1 MTAMDGDLTAR
12 SLVDAAPEELGAL
25 PDPHQEFL
33 GKILTDLIDL
43 SSKFNGATRY
53 LKVNLATVAAKA
65 EFGQYLWEAFPEAS
79 DTFYHIESALPVV
92 AESDMASTQPLT
104 VHVACLGFLAQQSP
118 KPACGHEGT
127 KVMLEMILKNGFQ
140 TGSEPLMVLRTH
152 EPSECKEL
160 PTPWGDGGSGH
171 ISPLPMFSLSF
182 LKGLRRTSSLMMIL
196 HYCMVN
202 KISVAANLTE
212 LFETTTRI
220 KVHHVAQACLA
231 EETFQCMRISA
242 KGSMRKACNVLDM
255 VVMIKKMDMDVN
267 AFARKW
273 NSGMAATFH
282 VQGKRLMSLRLLLEK
297 APQDFGD
304 MVFSLFSVMF
314 FNFIFPQ
321 FIQSSC
327 LALFSLFVQDCLT
340 LLLDYVAAT
349 GWQESC
355 WTDDCLASKK
365 LYPGYTFPSKS
376 QAWRDRLQV
385 TGETMTLMVRRVQA
399 VHSISTIKK
408 KITAA
413 ELEAT
418 AERAAVVYHLGME
431 FKNSTPVGD
440 EIMKEKWFDAWADGS
455 AHVDSEV
462 QALIL
467 EKSESLK
474 LASVPTLKR
483 IMDSQ
488 MTSMPIQPSDAQ
500 TARIAKD
507 EFDLVMK
514 QLDYDLQVINV
525 WKQKMSSSDVAREHA
540 ARDHQLQ
547 NHRKCEEGVAAFLD
561 GMSAVTSWDI
571 GPVESVISELLTF
584 KRTLAS
590 KAGVEAPSI
599 PMVCLLNWTAPSLIK
614 TDIQDSQVN
623 VMQWALNE
631 NLQSCGLVLY
641 PVFAYRRGTL
651 HMEES
656 RTSKLLTCGNHNID
670 VQFSLLFAEASDS
683 RDLRPLNYP
692 GRFVLPSVL
701 TDLNK
706 TPWWSCSLRKSRRT
720 DPVRQVPAKEL
731 KEIEDLGRDALP
743 ASTWTRD
750 SNVHGAPKYC
760 QIGSAAFEALLD
772 GLLTGP
778 DLSSTPAVIFVD
790 LYSRVGDG
798 FEAVVK
804 KRNNFN
810 VPLFYFG
817 VAEDGKEK
825 EWLEKSQQDALIE
838 KVMDGSFKINGLQLS
853 AEVSQDLLPAV
864 PPKPKLNLL
873 VIGKHDKAEL
883 PVQVAK
889 TWQFHPTFGKDFTSW
904 IDFFV
909 EKGGSVQAEQAPDPQ
924 KNDEDKEKID
934 PKKRVAEGGPEVPA
948 PKKAKKVVDATFII
962 DGDKITTPLLHE
974 AKSGK
979 GGLFIQI
986 RAQHQVFLFNKS
998 QQVVVLSDEQYIGS
1012 FGKGSFK
1019 LLKPEEK
1026 LKDNMVEFKLGSSG
1040 DTLVFNNKVA
1050 TIGATISEA
1059 AKKKPDVAICYHQKT
1074 DDVQAPGRFKLAL
1087 THRVAFCAKAG
1098 SQSEAGSESQ
1108 EKLSDG
1114 NICAFEK
1121 ISTWTKSPVV
1131 KVLWQ
1136 TRFCAKGLSPVK
1148 PGVYLNGG
1156 VSLSPNQGVLLTPSV

>member
-1 MTAMDGDLTAR
+1 
-12 SLVDAAPEELGAL
+12 
-25 PDPHQEFL
+25 
-33 GKILTDLIDL
+33 
-43 SSKFNGATRY
+43 
-53 LKVNLATVAAKA
+53 
-65 EFGQYLWEAFPEAS
+65 
-79 DTFYHIESALPVV
+79 
-92 AESDMASTQPLT
+92 
-104 VHVACLGFLAQQSP
+104 
-118 KPACGHEGT
+118 
-127 KVMLEMILKNGFQ
+127 
-140 TGSEPLMVLRTH
+140 
-152 EPSECKEL
+152 
-160 PTPWGDGGSGH
+160 
-171 ISPLPMFSLSF
+171 
-182 LKGLRRTSSLMMIL
+182 
-196 HYCMVN
+196 
-202 KISVAANLTE
+202 
-212 LFETTTRI
+212 
-220 KVHHVAQACLA
+220 
-231 EETFQCMRISA
+231 
-242 KGSMRKACNVLDM
+242 
-255 VVMIKKMDMDVN
+255 
-267 AFARKW
+267 
-273 NSGMAATFH
+273 
-282 VQGKRLMSLRLLLEK
+282 
-297 APQDFGD
+297 
-304 MVFSLFSVMF
+304 
-314 FNFIFPQ
+314 
-321 FIQSSC
+321 
-327 LALFSLFVQDCLT
+327 
-340 LLLDYVAAT
+340 
-349 GWQESC
+349 
-355 WTDDCLASKK
+355 
-365 LYPGYTFPSKS
+365 
-376 QAWRDRLQV
+376 
-385 TGETMTLMVRRVQA
+385 MTLMVRRVQA
-399 VHSISTIKK
+399 VHSLSTIKK

-431 FKNSTPVGD
+431 FKNSTPVGE
-440 EIMKEKWFDAWADGS
+440 EIMKEKWFEAWADGS

-500 TARIAKD
+500 TARIAN

-514 QLDYDLQVINV
+514 QLDYDLQVIGV
-525 WKQKMSSSDVAREHA
+525 WEQKMSSSDVAREHA

-547 NHRKCEEGVAAFLD
+547 NHRKCEEGVTTFLE

-584 KRTLAS
+584 KRTLGS
-590 KAGVEAPSI
+590 KAGVDASSI
-599 PMVCLLNWTAPSLIK
+599 PVVCLLNWTAPSLIK

-623 VMQWALNE
+623 VLQWALNK

-692 GRFVLPSVL
+692 GCFVLPSVL

-750 SNVHGAPKYC
+750 SNVHGAPKCC
-760 QIGSAAFEALLD
+760 QIGTAGFEALLD

-778 DLSSTPAVIFVD
+778 DLSATPAVIFVD

-825 EWLEKSQQDALIE
+825 EWLEKSQQDALFE

-853 AEVSQDLLPAV
+853 AEVSPDLSPAV

-883 PVQVAK
+883 PVHVAK
-889 TWQFHPTFGKDFTSW
+889 AWQFHPTFGKDFTSW
-904 IDFFV
+904 IDSFV
-909 EKGGSVQAEQAPDPQ
+909 EKGGSVQAEQAPEPQ
-924 KNDEDKEKID
+924 KNDEGKEQED
-934 PKKRVAEGGPEVPA
+934 SKKRVGEGSPEVPA
-948 PKKAKKVVDATFII
+948 PKKVKKAVDATFIM
-962 DGDKITTPLLHE
+962 DNDKITTPLLHE
-974 AKSGK
+974 TKSGK
-979 GGLFIQI
+979 GGLFLQI
-986 RAQHQVFLFNKS
+986 RAQHQVFLLNKS
-998 QQVVVLSDEQYIGS
+998 QQVVVLNDEHYIGS

-1019 LLKPEEK
+1019 LLKPEEEV
-1026 LKDNMVEFKLGSSG
+1026 KDNMVEFKLSSSD
-1040 DTLVFNNKVA
+1040 DTHVFNSKV
-1050 TIGATISEA
+1050 TSIGATIGEA
-1059 AKKKPDVAICYHQKT
+1059 AKKKPDVAVCYHTKT
-1074 DDVQAPGRFKLAL
+1074 VDVQAPGRFKLAL

-1098 SQSEAGSESQ
+1098 SQSEAGSETQ

-1114 NICAFEK
+1114 NICALEK
-1121 ISTWTKSPVV
+1121 MSSWAKSPVV

-1148 PGVYLNGG
+1148 PAVYLNGG